1 MVKGKRQRLHEDGGR
16 RPKQYK
22 RDVPTYEFRL
32 AVVTFFKATSIA
44 KALERFYHGLEGT
57 PRETARKNI
66 YYWAKNISKIQ
77 VAGSSNSIKSK
88 KKLRAA
94 GTATVL
100 SPATDLQLVRWINAY
115 RDDGAPISSM
125 MLRLKALE
133 FAEATG
139 VRSDLFTATRSW
151 RIGFLR
157 RHSLRFR
164 ARIRQGQIPPAD
176 SAKAVMDLNA
186 KLRSAMDSLG
196 VDVAYTADQTPI
208 FFEYVPKTTIAKKG
222 VKTVWVRT
230 NGKDTECMV
239 CMLLSSS
246 FGEKRTPFL
255 VLKSTQSKIPET
267 RAENNRVR
275 HGFGKVLWK
284 EVERLQSEYEVQI
297 YGNRCGWWDSR
308 LSVIWLDYHFKG
320 RQHPERPVVLLWDLF
335 SGHWSLEV
343 VNHAKSINVHL
354 VEVPGGH
361 TSVCQPA
368 DCAWNRP
375 LKQRMRRHWVQRLA
389 EQLADGSDERPAA
402 IKSPS
407 REEVVRWTT
416 ASSRDL
422 ATSTISNGFLAFFAS
437 HQMNRM
443 LRLLLTRLQI
453 N

>member
-1 MVKGKRQRLHEDGGR
+1 MAKGKRQRLHEDGGR

-22 RDVPTYEFRL
+22 RDVPAYEFRL

-44 KALERFYHGLEGT
+44 KALERFYRGLEGT

-100 SPATDLQLVRWINAY
+100 SATW
-115 RDDGAPISSM
+115 
-125 MLRLKALE
+125 
-133 FAEATG
+133 
-139 VRSDLFTATRSW
+139 SW

-164 ARIRQGQIPPAD
+164 ARTKQGQIPPAD
-176 SAKAVMDLNA
+176 SAKAVKDLNA

-196 VDVAYTADQTPI
+196 VDVAYNADQTPI

-222 VKTVWVRT
+222 VKTVWVRI
-230 NGKDTECMV
+230 NGKDKERMT
-239 CMLLSSS
+239 CMLQGSS

-255 VLKSTQSKIPET
+255 VLKTTQSKIPET

-297 YGNRCGWWDSR
+297 YGNRCG
-308 LSVIWLDYHFKG
+308 
-320 RQHPERPVVLLWDLF
+320 
-335 SGHWSLEV
+335 
-343 VNHAKSINVHL
+343 
-354 VEVPGGH
+354 
-361 TSVCQPA
+361 
-368 DCAWNRP
+368 
-375 LKQRMRRHWVQRLA
+375 
-389 EQLADGSDERPAA
+389 
-402 IKSPS
+402 
-407 REEVVRWTT
+407 
-416 ASSRDL
+416 
-422 ATSTISNGFLAFFAS
+422 
-437 HQMNRM
+437 
-443 LRLLLTRLQI
+443 
-453 N
+453 